1 MKYVSKQVYILEES
15 IGYQEI
21 SESDFR
27 LVVQKEGKSAVVIF
41 TGDWMGSASMLHVI
55 MEDLWTEY
63 KDKLYFF
70 RVNLDKNTLATEFG
84 ILNTATVCFFAGV
97 KSLTNRLVWYLKANC
112 ETRLI
117 NFCKP
122 CLNPVVLPVFVKTC
136 NSRLNIS
143 L

>member
-27 LVVQKEGKSAVVIF
+27 LMVQKEGKSAVVIF

-84 ILNTATVCFFAGV
+84 ILNTATVCFFCRGEIV
-97 KSLTNRLVWYLKANC
+97 DQQVGLVSKSKLRNKIDQFLQTL
-112 ETRLI
+112 
-117 NFCKP
+117 
-122 CLNPVVLPVFVKTC
+122 
-136 NSRLNIS
+136 S
-143 L
+143 